1 MATPEKGT
9 GNGTQ
14 VHISVDDGKTF
25 KEFGSVT
32 KVSAPKLTREDVDT
46 TDNKSFENNGQM
58 KESSPGFITADD
70 LTVEGFYKNTDEA
83 RTVIDTAFYEGS
95 DVQLKIVSPKF
106 MGKTFVY
113 KGYINSWQE
122 FGELSPETGVSFAM
136 SLKVQGKRVETATV
150 GLNAAAQEN
159 AVKANVEGG

>member
-14 VHISVDDGKTF
+14 VHVSVDGGNTF
-25 KEFGSVT
+25 KKFGSVT
-32 KVSAPKLTREDVDT
+32 KVSGLKLTREDIDV
-46 TDNKSFENNGQM
+46 TDNDSYESNGQM

-70 LTVEGFYKNTDEA
+70 LNVEGFYKKTDDA
-83 RTVIDTAFYEGS
+83 RTVIDTAFYDGS

-122 FGELSPETGVSFAM
+122 FGELSPETGVSYAM
-136 SLKVQGKRVETATV
+136 SLKVQGKRTETATV

-159 AVKANVEGG
+159 AVETNVEGG